1 MWRPF
6 LQGPTVCAH
15 LRSTII
21 VSCPEPV
28 SLHSSQLKLVPQEG
42 SGLEQMSQC
51 LQRQPKPEPS
61 LTGQDKGKPLS
72 LNVSGWSFP
81 GPGGILSLSLLY
93 LSFRSLLP
101 PPLYSEPAASHSWKP
116 ASIVLQ
122 RGASQSSYLF
132 T

>member
-1 MWRPF
+1 MLRPF

-15 LRSTII
+15 LRSSIV

-28 SLHSSQLKLVPQEG
+28 SMHSSQLKLVPQEG
-42 SGLEQMSQC
+42 GRLEQMSQR
-51 LQRQPKPEPS
+51 LQKQPKPEPS
-61 LTGQDKGKPLS
+61 LAGQDRGKPLA

-81 GPGGILSLSLLY
+81 GPGRILSLSLMY
-93 LSFRSLLP
+93 LSFRPLLP